1 MTSKMEFEFMKPFK
15 IAALIRVALS
25 RAHTSAEAQFGLID
39 SFIFQDPCNISRDTN
54 KNLQKSMLKK
64 VWKKKILDL
73 SLDLDL
79 DQKLMK
85 SILDWDQSSVQVSS
99 KFH

>member
-1 MTSKMEFEFMKPFK
+1 MKPFK

-64 VWKKKILDL
+64 V
-73 SLDLDL
+73 
-79 DQKLMK
+79 
-85 SILDWDQSSVQVSS
+85 
-99 KFH
+99 